1 MLRRVDRRHLDRR
14 HYSWSGR
21 IQEDHSRYHRAAARN
36 DALTRRNL
44 KCVQELSPVNARGTL
59 ICKMNISD
67 SPLSLPFPGL
77 SSLTWTAGE
86 NRAVLFLRVSC
97 WVGMPG
103 NSEAPLI
110 RNDGRLIQTEQY

>member
-67 SPLSLPFPGL
+67 SPSVAALPGRFLPDLDRRRKPRGPFFEQVAR
-77 SSLTWTAGE
+77 WGGPVTAKH
-86 NRAVLFLRVSC
+86 C
-97 WVGMPG
+97 
-103 NSEAPLI
+103 
-110 RNDGRLIQTEQY
+110 